1 MLDTVMPC
9 LKIEDMILGPKAAP
23 IDLRFLLYKG
33 GALLDRRW
41 GMKRLESG
49 RLGPPQMDR
58 LPVLELIHRQWQ
70 SAIRDKSMSNATL
83 QGEWGDLKRLVAY
96 VDRTNGALV
105 LDNILRIYLEFAAHL
120 RATTSL
126 SAGAKYEITARLA
139 RLLAPI
145 IGVRSGRLQWRTK
158 ILKPSPGVVSAA
170 KENLAETAAFIQLM
184 LETIQQL
191 SVEVIRGPLPA
202 VLSYLKEDGQAV
214 SYPIHCGT
222 PFKPVDAVR
231 NMNAFDRRRAEE
243 RRARASQDT
252 SNTKRAMLI
261 NLRLDAELLVFIN
274 QTSANLTQA
283 LQLTGGKFRYQTKGD
298 YVFVRPW
305 KRRAEHVVE
314 FRIEKG
320 YRPQFEAF
328 LKWRE
333 AVFPGD
339 TEGLTFPFV
348 YNDGDLTFHRTSWG
362 FKDSRR
368 LCKTLNKPFVPASQH
383 RMTVGNFTK
392 RRASREVA
400 AELLSNS
407 KKTFKQHY
415 EEPNHQQAVVEL
427 VRFWDIMEGMV
438 RDAVGPGGCQKSD
451 QEPVPEQSP
460 DAKKGAPKPD
470 CEGEAGCLF
479 CPQNRDLR
487 SFDHAWNLASIQQIN
502 LMQFNS
508 DRTGLSLKAD
518 HPSLVTAKRAAE
530 KLQAM
535 AAEDKECFAWVE
547 EARLRVQEGRY
558 HPHYTHKFESL
569 EGGA

>member
-1 MLDTVMPC
+1 MLDAVIPG
-9 LKIEDMILGPKAAP
+9 LKVEGMTLGPKAAS

-49 RLGPPQMDR
+49 RLGPPQLDR
-58 LPVLELIHRQWQ
+58 LPVLELIHRHWQ
-70 SAIRDKSMSNATL
+70 SVIRDKSMSNATL
-83 QGEWGDLKRLVAY
+83 QGEWGALKRLVAF
-96 VDRTNGALV
+96 VDRTNGPLV

-126 SAGAKYEITARLA
+126 SEGAKYALTARLA
-139 RLLAPI
+139 RLFGPI
-145 IGVRSGRLQWRTK
+145 MGVSSERLQWRTK
-158 ILKPSPGVVSAA
+158 ILKPSAGAVSGA
-170 KENLAETAAFIQLM
+170 KENLADTAEFIQSM

-191 SVEVIRGPLPA
+191 SVEVIRGPLPV
-202 VLSYLKEDGQAV
+202 VLSYLKEDGQAAK
-214 SYPIHCGT
+214 YPIHCGN
-222 PFKPVDAVR
+222 PFKPVDALSNR
-231 NMNAFDRRRAEE
+231 TASDRTRAEG

-283 LQLTGGKFRYQTKGD
+283 LQLTGGNFRYQTKGG
-298 YVFVRPW
+298 YVYVRPW

-339 TEGLTFPFV
+339 SEGLTFPFV
-348 YNDGDLTFHRTSWG
+348 YNDGDLTFQRTSWG

-383 RMTVGNFTK
+383 RKTVGNFTK

-427 VRFWDIMEGMV
+427 VSFWDIMEGMV
-438 RDAVGPGGCQKSD
+438 RDAVGPGGCQKA
-451 QEPVPEQSP
+451 EKGPVPEQLP
-460 DAKKGAPKPD
+460 DAQKGAPKPD

-487 SFDHAWNLASIQQIN
+487 SFDHAWNLASIQHLN

-508 DRTGLSLKAD
+508 DRTGLSLKAN
-518 HPSLVTAKRAAE
+518 HPSLVTAERAAA

-535 AAEDKECFAWVE
+535 AAEDKECSTWVE